1 MQNDGHMPRTDLRV
15 RTKAFAL
22 DVVRLVESL
31 PRTRTAD
38 VVGGQ
43 LLRSGTSVAANYRA
57 ACRARSRREFI
68 AKMGIV
74 LEEAD
79 ESEFWLELVD
89 DCALQGPDRVTK
101 LRAEAGELVAMA
113 AASVLT
119 ARAKSR
125 SILQSSLCT
134 QQSKCS

>member
-1 MQNDGHMPRTDLRV
+1 
-15 RTKAFAL
+15 
-22 DVVRLVESL
+22 
-31 PRTRTAD
+31 
-38 VVGGQ
+38 
-43 LLRSGTSVAANYRA
+43 
-57 ACRARSRREFI
+57 
-68 AKMGIV
+68 MGIV

-89 DCALQGPDRVTK
+89 ECALQGPDRVTK

-125 SILQSSLCT
+125 SIQQSSLCT